1 MSSAAKRILVQ
12 WIIGAAVLLA
22 SDAMAAPKPERIYRK
37 ILPAV
42 MTLEI
47 ENTSGE
53 RFVGSAVLGSADDVA
68 ITAWHVVRDART
80 VWATFADG
88 SRIKCSGYVDRDES
102 RDVALIRLEKP
113 MPGRRVGF
121 SRQTPEIATRAYVI
135 GAPKGFG
142 FSISD
147 GLLSQIREIDGVPQ
161 YQISCPISP
170 GNSGGPILNER
181 GRIIAI
187 ASWTKSDAQN
197 LSFATPI
204 REVDRLNAS
213 RPTTPWH
220 TSGSEALP
228 RIAGH
233 SDPASTVVTGVADG
247 AGFEDFSRQL
257 QRSVGRP
264 VTVIIQEEGTERSY
278 HFIVP
283 SKLDPASK

>member
-1 MSSAAKRILVQ
+1 M
-12 WIIGAAVLLA
+12 WA
-22 SDAMAAPKPERIYRK
+22 SDATAGPKPERIYRK

-47 ENTSGE
+47 ENSSGE
-53 RFVGSAVLGSADDVA
+53 RFVGSGVLGSSDDVA
-68 ITAWHVVRDART
+68 ITAWHVVRDARM

-88 SRIKCSGYVDRDES
+88 TRIKSSGYLDRDEA
-102 RDVALIRLEKP
+102 RDLALIKLEKP

-121 SRQTPEIATRAYVI
+121 SKKMPEIGSRAYVI

-147 GLLSQIREIDGVPQ
+147 GLVSQIRDIDGVVQ
-161 YQISCPISP
+161 YQVSCPISP

-181 GRIIAI
+181 GQIIGI

-204 REVDRLNAS
+204 RELERLKAS
-213 RPTTPWH
+213 RPITGWH
-220 TSGSEALP
+220 SSSLETIP

-233 SDPASTVVTGVADG
+233 PNRASTVVTKAAD
-247 AGFEDFSRQL
+247 APDYEAFSRRL
-257 QRSVGRP
+257 QQSVGRP
-264 VTVIIQEEGTERSY
+264 VTVIIREEGTENSY